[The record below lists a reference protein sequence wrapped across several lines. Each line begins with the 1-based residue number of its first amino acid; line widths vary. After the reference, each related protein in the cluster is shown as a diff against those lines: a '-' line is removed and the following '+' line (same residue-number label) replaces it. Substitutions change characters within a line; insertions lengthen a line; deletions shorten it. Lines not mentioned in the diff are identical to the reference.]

1 MARRAP
7 VKSWQQLLLMVVLA
21 VVAALARHYNKTD
34 SSARTDRPDRK
45 PAKEAPASK
54 PGGSGPATSASTSRD
69 KTDTYVTFQNCRYE
83 EHVQNDGDSFRVR
96 LPDGSVEQFRL
107 YFVDCP
113 ESQFRSYRGG
123 ETNRERIHEQAEYFG
138 ITDEQAVEIGS
149 RAKARIHELLGKG
162 PFTLYTRW
170 DDPFGDLRF
179 HAFVLP
185 AGGPYLEETLVREGL
200 ARIYTKGAEMPDG
213 LSFKARQEQLRKLE
227 AEARKA
233 KRGAWGMR

>member
-1 MARRAP
+1 MARRTP

-45 PAKEAPASK
+45 PAREAPASK
-54 PGGSGPATSASTSRD
+54 PGGSSSGPASSTRD

-123 ETNRERIHEQAEYFG
+123 ATNRDRIHEQAEYFG